1 MSCSPFDLKDY
12 VFGELAAQD
21 ARTLELHAAGCS
33 GCREE
38 IQRLR
43 LTQSALLAVR
53 EVEIPRRIAFVSD
66 KVFEPNWWHR
76 FWHSGPQLGFASA
89 AMLALAILTHGITR
103 PAPQAPAPVAAAVD
117 ASVIEAR
124 VQTEVAK
131 RLDAAVT
138 QAVAQVEQRQGEKLA
153 QAVAAAEKRFEFQ
166 RRADLAT
173 FEENYNVLFKMVKK
187 IERDSYSIAS
197 VGAAQ

>member
-12 VFGELAAQD
+12 VFGELPAQD
-21 ARTLELHAAGCS
+21 ARTLEVHAASCS
-33 GCREE
+33 VCREE

-43 LTQSALLAVR
+43 LTHTALLAVR
-53 EVEIPRRIAFVSD
+53 EEEIPRRIAFVSD
-66 KVFEPNWWHR
+66 KVFEPNWWQR
-76 FWHSGPQLGFASA
+76 FWRSGPQLGFASA

-103 PAPQAPAPVAAAVD
+103 PAPQGASPSAPANAA
-117 ASVIEAR
+117 VIEAR
-124 VQTEVAK
+124 VQAEVAK
-131 RLDAAVT
+131 RLDAAVAR
-138 QAVAQVEQRQGEKLA
+138 AVAQVEQRQGEKLT
-153 QAVAAAEKRFEFQ
+153 QAVAAAEKRFDFQ